1 MGSRASKRL
10 GLTLVAALLTLLA
23 CSPTPTSYGTLR
35 VYDEPFDATC
45 RELPCGWTQV
55 TGAAGAAHTTATL
68 LPGLRGLALEGDG
81 VLVDGPAAPSTTSSF
96 VAGSLDLVLLARCD
110 AGASLTVRVA
120 LTSTTLAD
128 ASSDTGASL
137 VEAHVIPAAEWGT
150 SGTEND
156 ALRQTLEVVL
166 GPRESGREVRV
177 QSVTVRKEGPGECEL
192 DTLSI
197 ERVPIDYL
205 GEPYAGGCV

>member
-35 VYDEPFDATC
+35 VYGEPFDATC
-45 RELPCGWTQV
+45 HDLPCGWTQV
-55 TGAAGAAHTTATL
+55 TGPAGAAHTTSTL

-96 VAGSLDLVLLARCD
+96 VGGSLDLVLVARCD

-120 LTSTTLAD
+120 LTSTSLSD

-137 VEAHVIPAAEWGT
+137 VEAHVIPAAEWDA
-150 SGTEND
+150 SGLATD
-156 ALRQTLEVVL
+156 GLRQTLTVVV
-166 GPRESGREVRV
+166 GPRDSVVEVHV
-177 QSVTVRKEGPGECEL
+177 QSVTVRKDGPGACEL
-192 DTLSI
+192 DALSI
-197 ERVPIDYL
+197 ERMAIDSFGDY
-205 GEPYAGGCV
+205 YAGGCV